1 VREQRQEWTNRG
13 IPGVRT
19 DTALLLEDYSTL
31 FSAVQDLLVK
41 VGSAIHQ
48 LGPSER

>member
-1 VREQRQEWTNRG
+1 MGKLRDS
-13 IPGVRT
+13 GVCT
-19 DTALLLEDYSTL
+19 DTALLLEDSSTL
-31 FSAVQDLLVK
+31 FSAVRDSLGK